1 MKRSRRIVRRRRR
14 VLTVVWKQVV
24 RRSIVTVSL
33 LKPEA
38 QPARGRSR
46 LLRKRRATPRAHREI
61 FVDVVVVA
69 DVVEKPETGA
79 GAGRVRT
86 GASVRSTAKF
96 EANHEANHAAK
107 SSAKRGVNLAV
118 NLGAM

>member
-14 VLTVVWKQVV
+14 VLNVVWKQVV

-46 LLRKRRATPRAHREI
+46 LLRKRRATPRALREI

-69 DVVEKPETGA
+69 DVVERPETGA
-79 GAGRVRT
+79 GAGRT
-86 GASVRSTAKF
+86 AASVRSAANF
-96 EANHEANHAAK
+96 EANLEANHEAK

>member
-1 MKRSRRIVRRRRR
+1 MKPSRRIVRRRRR
-14 VLTVVWKQVV
+14 VLNVVWKQVV

-46 LLRKRRATPRAHREI
+46 LLRKRRATPRALREI

-79 GAGRVRT
+79 GAGRT
-86 GASVRSTAKF
+86 AASVRSA
-96 EANHEANHAAK
+96 ANFEANHAAK